1 MRWKRN
7 KWGAVKTKLDGY
19 TFDSKAEAMRYGELK
34 LMENAKEIFDLEIHP
49 EFTIRIDGIK
59 VCDVVLDFGYLPK
72 HNPRRCYEHVKGRD
86 NALSRLKRKLVEAQ
100 YGINV
105 KLIPAR
111 ILHKSRL
118 YRPTGRQ

>member
-7 KWGAVKTKLDGY
+7 KYGAKKVKLDGHV
-19 TFDSKAEAMRYGELK
+19 FDSKAEAMRYGELK
-34 LMENAKEIFDLEIHP
+34 LMEKAKEIFGLEVHP
-49 EFTIRIDGIK
+49 EFPIRINGII
-59 VCDVVLDFGYLPK
+59 VCIVMLDFGYLAK
-72 HNPRRCYEHVKGRD
+72 NFPRHCYEDVKGRD
-86 NALSRLKRKLVEAQ
+86 NSLSRLKRKLVEAQ